1 MGEPMNDALGVS
13 AFSTIHFSLDD
24 DLGFWRSAGITNV
37 GLSWQ
42 KLEAAGPAAA
52 VRVRDAG
59 LRITSVLAR
68 GFPLDQPNEWPAH
81 EHRLQT
87 AVDAAISLDAE
98 CFAMT
103 TGCAGAM
110 TWEAAADAFAAATEP
125 VIASCRAAGI
135 PLAVEHTNS
144 LRVDIGFLH
153 SLRDAV
159 DLTRALGI
167 GVVMECNACWAERD
181 LANTIAAG
189 IDVIRLVQVSD
200 YTIGSLSTPDRCVPG
215 DGDIPL
221 ARIVGRLLHAGYAGV
236 FELELIGPRIEAE
249 GYASAIPRAVNAMEA
264 MLAEDQARV

>member
-1 MGEPMNDALGVS
+1 MNDALGVS
-13 AFSTIHFSLDD
+13 AYSTRNFSLDD
-24 DLGFWRSAGITNV
+24 DLGFWSSAGITNV
-37 GLSWQ
+37 GVSWQ
-42 KLEAAGPAAA
+42 KLEAAGPDAA

-59 LRITSVLAR
+59 LRVTSLFAR
-68 GFPLDQPNEWPAH
+68 GFPLDQPHEWPTH

-87 AVDAAISLDAE
+87 AVETAISLNAE
-98 CFAMT
+98 CFTMT
-103 TGCAGAM
+103 TGCAGVM

-135 PLAVEHTNS
+135 PLALEHTNP
-144 LRVDIGFLH
+144 LRVDVGFLH

-167 GVVMECNACWAERD
+167 GVLMECNTCWAERD
-181 LANTIAAG
+181 LAHTIAAG

-200 YTIGSLSTPDRCVPG
+200 YTIGTLSTPDRVVPG
-215 DGDIPL
+215 DGDLPL
-221 ARIVGRLLHAGYAGV
+221 ARIVGQLLRAGYQGV

-264 MLAEDQARV
+264 MLAEEQARV

>member
-1 MGEPMNDALGVS
+1 MGEPMNDALSVS
-13 AFSTIHFSLDD
+13 AFSTIQLSLDD
-24 DLGFWRSAGITNV
+24 DLRFWSSAGITNV

-42 KLEAAGPAAA
+42 KLEAAGPHAA

-59 LRITSVLAR
+59 LRVTSLFTR
-68 GFPLDQPNEWPAH
+68 GFPLDQPHEWPTH
-81 EHRLQT
+81 EYRLQT
-87 AVDAAISLDAE
+87 ALEAAISLDAE
-98 CFAMT
+98 CLAIT

-144 LRVDIGFLH
+144 LRVDVGFLH

-159 DLTRALGI
+159 DLTRVLGV
-167 GVVMECNACWAERD
+167 GVVMECDACWAERD
-181 LANTIAAG
+181 LAHTIDAG
-189 IDVIRLVQVSD
+189 IDVILLVQVSD
-200 YTIGSLSTPDRCVPG
+200 YAIGSLSTPDRCVPG

-221 ARIVGRLLHAGYAGV
+221 ARIVGRLLGAGYAGV
-236 FELELIGPRIEAE
+236 FELEVVGPRIEAE

-264 MLAEDQARV
+264 MLADAQARV